1 MNRLKMMRGSASW
14 AILPEW
20 FSDLLSK
27 EGRPDHIEILLKKPD
42 RLLLNS
48 HSAKT
53 QNNLAVLPL
62 TGVILPT
69 ENVFSQLWGATTL
82 DQFNYDFQQ
91 ALDNPAIS
99 EIILHIDSPGG
110 MVTGV
115 HECAEMI
122 YQARG
127 KKPMTAYVSG
137 LGASAAYWLASACDE
152 IVLDATASVGS
163 IGVLSIHTDDKA
175 QKEKSGLTQTQIV
188 SSQSPR
194 KRLDVTTDEGR
205 ADIQAHVDAIAD
217 VFVAN
222 VARNRNVNVETVLS
236 DFGQGSLCVGIQAV
250 KQGLADRLG
259 SLQQLIHEKTAKR
272 NAATQKLSYPP
283 PREQTMTDMLTDVTV
298 PKITADYLI
307 EYHADCVN
315 TFYVTGARQERARI
329 QAVENQLIPGHE
341 ALIQQLK
348 FDGKTT
354 GSEAAV
360 QVLAAEKARQS
371 AKLTQLQGHALEPL
385 PIARSIVE
393 ERIADSQPQKVLS
406 TEEQW
411 KVNWERD
418 NAAQA
423 EFGCFETYA
432 AFMRAE
438 KNGQINVLNRS
449 G

>member
-1 MNRLKMMRGSASW
+1 MKSLLCAINQPWAVLAAWLDSVLQGEAILKLERLLPNIRTQAKSNI
-14 AILPEW
+14 AILP
-20 FSDLLSK
+20 
-27 EGRPDHIEILLKKPD
+27 I
-42 RLLLNS
+42 
-48 HSAKT
+48 
-53 QNNLAVLPL
+53 
-62 TGVILPT
+62 TGIIVPT
-69 ENVFSQLWGATTL
+69 ENLLSQFLGATTL
-82 DQFNYDFQQ
+82 DKLTQDFQQ
-91 ALDNPAIS
+91 AIENPSIS

-110 MVTGV
+110 VVTGV
-115 HECAEMI
+115 HECSEMI

-137 LGASAAYWLASACDE
+137 LGTSAAYWLASACDE

-163 IGVLSIHTDDKA
+163 IGVLSVHTDDKA

-194 KRLDVTTDEGR
+194 KRLDVATEEGR
-205 ADIQAHVDAIAD
+205 ADMQAQVDAIAE

-222 VARNRNVNVETVLS
+222 VARNRNVSIDTVLS
-236 DFGQGSLCVGIQAV
+236 DFGQGSLCVGAHAV

-259 SLQQLIHEKTAKR
+259 SLQQLIEEKSAK
-272 NAATQKLSYPP
+272 TQTKKLSYQPT
-283 PREQTMTDMLTDVTV
+283 REKRMSDMLTNVEV
-298 PKITADYLI
+298 PQITADYLI
-307 EYHADCVN
+307 QHHADCVQA
-315 TFYVTGARQERARI
+315 FYLTGAQRERDRI

-341 ALIQQLK
+341 NLIQQLK

-354 GSEAAV
+354 GAEAAV

-385 PIARSIVE
+385 PIARSVIE
-393 ERIADSQPQKVLS
+393 EGINSPPQNVLS

-411 KVNWERD
+411 KANWDRD
-418 NAAQA
+418 HAAQA
-423 EFGCFETYA
+423 EFGFFETYA
-432 AFMRAE
+432 AFMQAE